1 MTNYLRIIFLRI
13 NMKNILTKNFILFF
27 IYLMSLLLFINCS
40 AQTTSNQTHS
50 SIIDTT
56 EFLNSSRHWYFI
68 KDTDKIIEP
77 LEDQKK
83 HSAKDF
89 EKIADNILLYQKNNA
104 GWAKNYDMQAI
115 LTSEQVFAVVK
126 SKNILNTSFDNSATF
141 SHLNYLAKAF
151 SLSKNEKYKDAFIKG
166 IKFIISAQYDNGGWP
181 QFYPDTSGYRKYITY
196 NDGAM
201 MGVMKLLQRI
211 VNEETDYSIGNTELY
226 DKIVNSFEKGI
237 ECILNTQIKES
248 DSLLVWCQQH
258 DNITLKPEDARAY
271 ELVSLCNGE
280 SAEIVKFL
288 MSLKNPDER
297 VIESVSS
304 AVKWFEYSKI
314 SGIRIETIKAPHSE
328 YQYRNSDHDKIL
340 VEDQN
345 AKPIWARY
353 YSLETHIP
361 IFCNRDGKIV
371 YSFSE
376 VERER
381 RIGYA
386 WYVYDPQG
394 VLDKYPTWLKMINE
408 K

>member
-1 MTNYLRIIFLRI
+1 
-13 NMKNILTKNFILFF
+13 MKYILTKNFILFS
-27 IYLMSLLLFINCS
+27 IYLTSSLLVINCS
-40 AQTTSNQTHS
+40 AQTNSNTTQS

-56 EFLNSSRHWYFI
+56 EFLNSAKHWYDI

-77 LEDQKK
+77 LKDQKK
-83 HSAKDF
+83 YSAKDF
-89 EKIADNILLYQKNNA
+89 EKIADNILLYQKTNG

-115 LTSEQVFAVVK
+115 LSSEQESAVVK
-126 SKNILNTSFDNSATF
+126 SKCMLNTGFDNSATF
-141 SHLNYLAKAF
+141 SHLNYLARAY
-151 SLSKNEKYKDAFIKG
+151 SLYKNEKYKIAFNEG
-166 IKFIISAQYDNGGWP
+166 IKFILSAQYDNGGWP
-181 QFYPDTSGYRKYITY
+181 QFYPDTSGYRKYITF

-201 MGVMKLLQRI
+201 MGVMKLLQRV
-211 VNEETDYSIGNTELY
+211 VNEESVYSIVDIEAY
-226 DKIVNSFEKGI
+226 DKVVNSFEKGI

-258 DNITLKPEDARAY
+258 NNITLKPEDARTY
-271 ELVSLCNGE
+271 ELASLCNGE

-288 MSLKNPDER
+288 MSLKSPNER
-297 VIESVSS
+297 IIKSVKS
-304 AVKWFEYSKI
+304 AINWFEESKI
-314 SGIRIETIKAPHSE
+314 SGVRIETINAPHSE

-340 VEDQN
+340 IEDQN

-386 WYVYDPQG
+386 WYVYDPQE
-394 VLDKYPTWLKMINE
+394 VLDRYPTWLKRINE
-408 K
+408 N

>member
-1 MTNYLRIIFLRI
+1 
-13 NMKNILTKNFILFF
+13 MKYILTKKLIVFF
-27 IYLMSLLLFINCS
+27 ICLVSLLLFINCS
-40 AQTTSNQTHS
+40 AQTNSNQTQY

-56 EFLNSSRHWYFI
+56 EFLNSARHWYNI

-77 LEDQKK
+77 LVDQKK
-83 HSAKDF
+83 YPANEF
-89 EKIADNILLYQKNNA
+89 EKIADNILIYQKNNG

-115 LTSEQVFAVVK
+115 LSSEQESAVVK
-126 SKNILNTSFDNSATF
+126 SKSILNTGFDNSATF

-151 SLSKNEKYKDAFIKG
+151 SLSKNEKYKIAFNEG
-166 IKFIISAQYDNGGWP
+166 IRFILSAQYNNGGWP
-181 QFYPDTSGYRKYITY
+181 QFYPDTSGYRKYITF

-201 MGVMKLLQRI
+201 MGVIKLLQRV
-211 VNEETDYSIGNTELY
+211 VNEESDYTIVDAKLY
-226 DKIVNSFEKGI
+226 DKIVNSFEMGI

-258 DNITLKPEDARAY
+258 NNITLKPEDARAY
-271 ELVSLCNGE
+271 EPATICNGE

-288 MSLKNPDER
+288 MSLKNPNER
-297 VIESVSS
+297 IIESVNS
-304 AVKWFEYSKI
+304 AVKWFEESKI
-314 SGIRIETIKAPHSE
+314 SGVRIETINAPHSE
-328 YQYRNSDHDKIL
+328 YQYRNSDNDKIL
-340 VEDQN
+340 VEDHN
-345 AKPIWARY
+345 AKSIWARY

-386 WYVYDPQG
+386 WYVYDPQE
-394 VLDKYPTWLKMINE
+394 VLNKYPTWLKLINE
-408 K
+408 N

>member
-1 MTNYLRIIFLRI
+1 MILLCMFFLLNTN
-13 NMKNILTKNFILFF
+13 
-27 IYLMSLLLFINCS
+27 SLSQDKLLVKS
-40 AQTTSNQTHS
+40 AP
-50 SIIDTT
+50 IDTSDF
-56 EFLNSSRHWYFI
+56 ENSARHWYYI

-83 HSAKDF
+83 YSSKDF
-89 EKIADNILLYQKNNA
+89 EKIADNILLYQKHNG

-115 LTSEQVFAVVK
+115 LSSEQESAVIK
-126 SKNILNTSFDNSATF
+126 SKNILNTGFDNSATF
-141 SHLNYLAKAF
+141 SHLNYLAKAYSF
-151 SLSKNEKYKDAFIKG
+151 SKKEKYKIAFTEG

-201 MGVMKLLQRI
+201 MGVMKLLQRV
-211 VNEETDYSIGNTELY
+211 VNKKSDYSFIDTELY
-226 DKIVNSFEKGI
+226 DKIVSSFEKGI

-258 DNITLKPEDARAY
+258 NNITLKPEDARAY
-271 ELVSLCNGE
+271 EPASICNGE

-288 MSLKNPDER
+288 MSLKHPNER
-297 VIESVSS
+297 IIESVNS
-304 AVKWFEYSKI
+304 AVKWFEESKI
-314 SGIRIETIKAPHSE
+314 SGVRIETIDAPHSE

-361 IFCNRDGKIV
+361 IFSNRDGKIV

-386 WYVYDPQG
+386 WYVYDPQE
-394 VLDKYPTWLKMINE
+394 VVDKYPTWLKLINE
-408 K
+408 N